1 MAMTRHIASWL
12 ALFTAVMAHAQEI
25 HEVRLVD
32 LGPLAEDYAPVVMD
46 SGIVF
51 CSIRETA
58 ATVTFK
64 DAETGKPLADLF
76 WAPFR
81 GDRMGPAVLFSANI
95 TTPVN
100 EGPASFT
107 DGGRTICY
115 TRNVVLPKKLSNLR
129 GSKAQL
135 GLFFSR
141 LESDA
146 WSAPLPFEH
155 NSTKHSIMHPAFTS
169 DGRSLVF
176 AGDLEGGSGGMDLY
190 ICHRAG
196 EGWTVPEN
204 LGPTINGPANEA
216 FPSFGPDGALYFA
229 SDRVG
234 GLGKLDLY
242 RAQAGSGT
250 WVDPVALPE
259 PINSIGNDIGITL
272 RKDGRSGYFSS
283 DRTGS
288 DRIHAFVRTVPKFR
302 DCTPQQPNNY
312 CFAFRSQPHAA
323 TASLPL
329 DHYWE
334 LGDGTRV
341 KGLRAEHCYQ
351 HPGTYTVRS
360 LLVDR
365 KSGAIFHTLKSHD
378 LEVKDVHQAW
388 ISAPDTVRT
397 GRPLG
402 LDALLSNL
410 PGFQTAEYHWDLG
423 DGVLQ
428 KGDGIQ
434 HTFKTPGTY
443 LVRLDVLSAPDADG
457 VIANQ
462 CNTRP
467 LVVIDR
473 FRDHED
479 QTIVAYQD
487 AVGITHTFEF
497 QELPFDQ
504 LGLVADENGDVAFA
518 VELFASKERVS
529 LDDPKFSE
537 IKKFYR
543 VVERFDPERGVYT
556 YSVGEAK
563 NVEELYEVYKK
574 VKELQFIDA
583 EVHML
588 QIEKLMDLSALDF
601 ASVRDL
607 NRTKLRTNAIHF
619 EFKSAE
625 LGEGSEPVLEQVIG
639 LLRQHPELQLV
650 IEAHTDDIGSRAYN
664 VDLSQQRA
672 QSVTHYLQENGISGE
687 RLVPIGHGKNQPI
700 ASNRTEEGRS
710 QNRRVEFRVTVK
722 GDQQAFEK
730 TR

>member
-1 MAMTRHIASWL
+1 MKRNLHIACAL
-12 ALFTAVMAHAQEI
+12 AWSTLSMVQAQEI

-32 LGPLAEDYAPVVMD
+32 LGPLAEDYAPVVLD

-58 ATVTFK
+58 ATITFK

-81 GDRMGPAVLFSANI
+81 GDRMGQSVLFSASI

-107 DGGRTICY
+107 DAGRTICY
-115 TRNVVLPKKLSNLR
+115 TRNLVLPKKLSNLR

-135 GLFFSR
+135 GLFLSN
-141 LESDA
+141 LEGEV
-146 WSAPLPFEH
+146 WSAPVPFEH
-155 NSTKHSIMHPAFTS
+155 NSTKHSIMHPAFTP
-169 DGRSLVF
+169 DGQSLVF

-190 ICHRAG
+190 ICHRIG
-196 EGWTVPEN
+196 EGWSTPEN
-204 LGPTINGPANEA
+204 LGPGINGPMNEA

-229 SDRVG
+229 SDRTG

-242 RAQAGSGT
+242 RATTDKAT
-250 WVDPVALPE
+250 WSEPIALPE
-259 PINSIGNDIGITL
+259 PINSTGNDIGISF
-272 RKDGRSGYFSS
+272 RKDGRTGFFSS
-283 DRTGS
+283 DRTGT
-288 DRIHAFVRTVPKFR
+288 DRIHAFERTVPKFR

-329 DHYWE
+329 DHYWD

-341 KGLRAEHCYQ
+341 KGTLAEHCYER
-351 HPGTYTVRS
+351 PGTYTVRS

-365 KSGAIFHTLKSHD
+365 KSGAVFHTLKSHD
-378 LEVKDVHQAW
+378 LEVMNVQQAW

-397 GRPLG
+397 GRPLA
-402 LDALLSNL
+402 LDALLSDL
-410 PGFQTAEYHWDLG
+410 PGFQAAQYHWDLG
-423 DGVLQ
+423 DGSFSR
-428 KGDGIQ
+428 GDRIQ
-434 HTFKTPGTY
+434 HTFKTPGNY
-443 LVRLDVLSAPDADG
+443 LVRLDILSAPDAEG
-457 VIANQ
+457 VIKNK
-462 CNTRP
+462 CSTRE
-467 LVVIDR
+467 LIVIDR

-479 QTIVAYQD
+479 IAVVAYQD
-487 AVGITHTFEF
+487 AVGITHSFEF

-504 LGLVADENGDVAFA
+504 LGLMADENGDVAFA
-518 VELFASKERVS
+518 VELFASRERVS
-529 LDDPKFSE
+529 LDDPKFNE

-588 QIEKLMDLSALDF
+588 QIEKLMDLSALDL

-625 LGEGSEPVLEQVIG
+625 LGEGSEPVLEQILG

-664 VDLSQQRA
+664 VELSQQRA
-672 QSVTHYLQENGISGE
+672 QSVTHYLEENGVGGE
-687 RLVPIGHGKNQPI
+687 RLVAIGHGKNQPI
-700 ASNRTEEGRS
+700 ASNKTEEGRS

-722 GDQQAFEK
+722 DEQQAFEK

>member
-1 MAMTRHIASWL
+1 MTRTRHMTCGL
-12 ALFTAVMAHAQEI
+12 ALLTIPMVQAQEI
-25 HEVRLVD
+25 HEVRMVD
-32 LGPLAEDYAPVVMD
+32 LGPLAEDYAPVVTD

-58 ATVTFK
+58 ATITFK

-81 GDRMGPAVLFSANI
+81 GEHFGPAVLFSSSI

-107 DGGRTICY
+107 DAGRTICY
-115 TRNVVLPKKLSNLR
+115 TRNIVLPKKLSNLR

-135 GLFFSR
+135 GLFFSH
-141 LESDA
+141 LEGEA
-146 WSAPLPFEH
+146 WSEPVAFEH
-155 NSTKHSIMHPAFTS
+155 NSPKHSIMHPAFTP
-169 DGRSLVF
+169 DGRSVVF

-190 ICHRAG
+190 ICHRSGAG
-196 EGWTVPEN
+196 WSMPEN
-204 LGPTINGPANEA
+204 LGPHLNGPGNEA

-229 SDRVG
+229 SDRAG

-242 RAQAGSGT
+242 RATPKNDT
-250 WVDPVALPE
+250 WSEPTALPE
-259 PINSIGNDIGITL
+259 PINSIGNDIGISI
-272 RKDGRSGYFSS
+272 RKDGRTGFFSS
-283 DRTGS
+283 DRSGT
-288 DRIHAFVRTVPKFR
+288 DRIHAFERTVPKFR
-302 DCTPQQPNNY
+302 DCSPQQSNNY
-312 CFAFRSQPHAA
+312 CFAFRAQPHAA

-329 DHYWE
+329 DHFWD

-341 KGLRAEHCYQ
+341 KGTLAEHCYSQ
-351 HPGTYTVRS
+351 PGTYTVRS

-365 KSGAIFHTLKSHD
+365 KTGAIFHTLKSHD
-378 LEVKDVHQAW
+378 LEVMDVHQAW

-397 GRPLG
+397 GRPLA

-410 PGFQTAEYHWDLG
+410 PGFTASQYHWDLG
-423 DGVLQ
+423 DGASKQ
-428 KGDGIQ
+428 GDRIQ
-434 HTFKTPGTY
+434 HTFKAPGTY
-443 LVRLDVLSAPDADG
+443 LLRLDILSVPDANG
-457 VIANQ
+457 VISNQ

-467 LVVIDR
+467 LVVVDR

-479 QTIVAYQD
+479 MTVVAYQD
-487 AVGITHTFEF
+487 AVGITHSFEF

-518 VELFASKERVS
+518 VELFASKDRVS

-556 YSVGEAK
+556 YSVGEAR
-563 NVEELYEVYKK
+563 NVEELYEVFKK

-588 QIEKLMDLSALDF
+588 QIEKLMDLSALDLS
-601 ASVRDL
+601 SVRDL

-619 EFKSAE
+619 EYKSAD
-625 LGEGSEPVLEQVIG
+625 LGEGSEPVLEQVLG
-639 LLRQHPELQLV
+639 LMRQHPELQLV

-664 VDLSQQRA
+664 VELSQQRA
-672 QSVTHYLQENGISGE
+672 QSVTHYLRDNGISEE
-687 RLVPIGHGKNQPI
+687 RLLPIGHGKNQPI
-700 ASNRTEEGRS
+700 ASNKTEEGRS

>member
-1 MAMTRHIASWL
+1 M
-12 ALFTAVMAHAQEI
+12 VQAQEI

-32 LGPLAEDYAPVVMD
+32 LGPLAEDYAPVVTD

-58 ATVTFK
+58 ATITFK

-76 WAPFR
+76 WAPFQ
-81 GDRMGPAVLFSANI
+81 GDRFGPAVLFSANI

-107 DGGRTICY
+107 EGGSTICY
-115 TRNVVLPKKLSNLR
+115 TRNIVLPKKLSNLR

-135 GLFFSR
+135 GLFFSH
-141 LESDA
+141 LEGGA
-146 WSAPLPFEH
+146 WSAPMPFQH
-155 NSTKHSIMHPAFTS
+155 NSAKYSIMHPAFAP

-176 AGDLEGGSGGMDLY
+176 AGDLEGGEGGMDLY
-190 ICHRAG
+190 ISHRTG
-196 EGWTVPEN
+196 EGWSAPES
-204 LGPTINGPANEA
+204 LGPRINGPANEA

-229 SDRVG
+229 SDRTG

-242 RAQAGSGT
+242 RATTDKTT
-250 WVDPVALPE
+250 WSDPIALPG
-259 PINSIGNDIGITL
+259 PINSTGNDIGISF
-272 RKDGRSGYFSS
+272 RKDGRTGFFSS
-283 DRTGS
+283 DRTGT
-288 DRIHAFVRTVPKFR
+288 DRIHAFERTVPKFR

-329 DHYWE
+329 DHYWD

-341 KGLRAEHCYQ
+341 KGTLAEHCYER
-351 HPGTYTVRS
+351 PGTYTVRS

-365 KSGAIFHTLKSHD
+365 KSGAVFHTLKSHD
-378 LEVKDVHQAW
+378 LEVMNVQQAW

-397 GRPLG
+397 GRPLA
-402 LDALLSNL
+402 LDALLSDL
-410 PGFQTAEYHWDLG
+410 PGFQAAQYHWDLG
-423 DGVLQ
+423 DGSFSR
-428 KGDGIQ
+428 GDRIQ
-434 HTFKTPGTY
+434 HTFKTPGNY
-443 LVRLDVLSAPDADG
+443 LMRLDILSAPDAEG
-457 VIANQ
+457 VIKNK
-462 CNTRP
+462 CSTRE
-467 LVVIDR
+467 LIVIDR

-479 QTIVAYQD
+479 IAVVAYQD
-487 AVGITHTFEF
+487 AVGITHSFEF

-504 LGLVADENGDVAFA
+504 LGLMTDENGDVAFA
-518 VELFASKERVS
+518 VELFASRERVS
-529 LDDPKFSE
+529 LDDPKFNE

-588 QIEKLMDLSALDF
+588 QIEKLMDLSALDL

-625 LGEGSEPVLEQVIG
+625 LGEGSEPVLEQILG

-664 VDLSQQRA
+664 VELSQQRA
-672 QSVTHYLQENGISGE
+672 QSVTHYLEENGVGGE
-687 RLVPIGHGKNQPI
+687 RLVAIGHGKNQPI
-700 ASNRTEEGRS
+700 ASNKTEEGRS

-722 GDQQAFEK
+722 DEQQAFEK